1 MRPPMATPLTKTIFN
16 RWTPATPV
24 RADFGNSIAYLSID
38 AAAVRAAAGT
48 RGGVID
54 VRARLIAGGPIE
66 HRDGSIYQLVARP
79 GE

>member
-1 MRPPMATPLTKTIFN
+1 MRPSMATPLTKTFLN

-24 RADFGNSIAYLSID
+24 RADFGRWVAYLSTD
-38 AAAVRAAAGT
+38 AAAVRAAAGV

-54 VRARLIAGGPIE
+54 ARARLIAGGPIE
-66 HRDGSIYQLVARP
+66 HRDGSTYRLVSRP

>member
-1 MRPPMATPLTKTIFN
+1 
-16 RWTPATPV
+16 V
-24 RADFGNSIAYLSID
+24 RADFGRWVAYLSID
-38 AAAVRAAAGT
+38 AAAVRAAAAT

-54 VRARLIAGGPIE
+54 VHARLIAGTPIE

>member
-1 MRPPMATPLTKTIFN
+1 MRPSMATPLTKTFLN

-24 RADFGNSIAYLSID
+24 RADFGRWVAYLSTD
-38 AAAVRAAAGT
+38 AAAVRAAAGA

-54 VRARLIAGGPIE
+54 ARAQLSTGAAIE

>member
-1 MRPPMATPLTKTIFN
+1 MRPSMATPLTKTFLN

-24 RADFGNSIAYLSID
+24 RADFGRWVAYLSTD
-38 AAAVRAAAGT
+38 AAAVRAAAGV
-48 RGGVID
+48 RGGFID
-54 VRARLIAGGPIE
+54 ARAQLSTGAAIE

>member
-1 MRPPMATPLTKTIFN
+1 M
-16 RWTPATPV
+16 
-24 RADFGNSIAYLSID
+24 D
-38 AAAVRAAAGT
+38 AAAVRAAKET

-54 VRARLIAGGPIE
+54 ARAQLSTGAAIE

>member
-1 MRPPMATPLTKTIFN
+1 MRPPMATPPTKPILN

-24 RADFGNSIAYLSID
+24 RADFGRWVAYLSMD
-38 AAAVRAAAGT
+38 AAAVRAAKET

-54 VRARLIAGGPIE
+54 ARAQLSTGAAIE

-79 GE
+79 GD

>member
-1 MRPPMATPLTKTIFN
+1 MRPPMATPLTKTFLN

-24 RADFGNSIAYLSID
+24 RADFGRWVAYLSTD
-38 AAAVRAAAGT
+38 AAAVRAAAGV

-54 VRARLIAGGPIE
+54 ARAQLSTGAAIE